1 MKIITVA
8 NQKGGVAKTTTTASF
23 GYELVK
29 RGFKVLL
36 IDLDPQGDLTYYF
49 DCDVSDNAKTM
60 YDVLCGSE
68 KIKSVLQKID
78 DNFFIAP
85 SDLLLAGAEQEMNK
99 TGKEYKLK
107 ESLEVINKEYDYI
120 IIDTPPALGI
130 LTVNAFT
137 AADEIIIPSNAGVF
151 STKAFVQLAN
161 TMQGVKK
168 YFNSNLCISGIL
180 ITRYNPHT
188 KISKAIREMAEKM
201 ASQLNTKV
209 FGTYIRTA
217 IAVEEAQYEQVIIDD
232 YSGKSTVTQDY
243 KSFVDEYLKSDKES

>member
-23 GYELVK
+23 GYELAN

-36 IDLDPQGDLTYYF
+36 IDLDPQSDLTYYF
-49 DCDVSDNAKTM
+49 NCESDDEDKTM

-68 KIKSVLQKID
+68 NIETVAKKINENLYL
-78 DNFFIAP
+78 AP
-85 SDLLLAGAEQEMNK
+85 SDLLLAGAEQEMNR

-107 ESLEVINKEYDYI
+107 ESLEILKDYDYI

-137 AADEIIIPSNAGVF
+137 VADEIIIPSNAGVF

-168 YFNSNLCISGIL
+168 YFNSNLSIGGIL
-180 ITRYNPHT
+180 ITRYNPQT
-188 KISKAIREMAEKM
+188 KISKAIRDMAEQM

-209 FGTYIRTA
+209 FKTYIRTA

-232 YSGKSTVTQDY
+232 YNVKSTVAQDY
-243 KSFVDEYLKSDKES
+243 KQFVDEYLKG

>member
-1 MKIITVA
+1 MKVITVA

-23 GYELVK
+23 GYELAK
-29 RGFKVLL
+29 RDFRVLL

-49 DCDVSDNAKTM
+49 NCEIDENTKTM

-68 KIKSVLQKID
+68 DIKSVMKKID
-78 DNFFIAP
+78 NNLFIAP

-99 TGKEYKLK
+99 TGKEYKLR
-107 ESLEVINKEYDYI
+107 ESLEGIMDYDYV

-168 YFNSNLCISGIL
+168 YFNPNLCIGGIL
-180 ITRYNPHT
+180 ITRYNPQT
-188 KISKAIREMAEKM
+188 KISKAIREMAEEM

-209 FGTYIRTA
+209 FDIHIRTA
-217 IAVEEAQYEQVIIDD
+217 IAVEEAQYEQVVIDD
-232 YSGKSTVTQDY
+232 YSENSTVSQDY
-243 KSFVDEYLKSDKES
+243 KSFVDEYLKK

>member
-1 MKIITVA
+1 MKVITVA

-23 GYELVK
+23 GYELAK
-29 RGFKVLL
+29 RGFGVLL

-49 DCDVSDNAKTM
+49 NCNTDDTTKTM

-68 KIKSVLQKID
+68 SIKSILIEVD
-78 DNFFIAP
+78 DNLCIAP
-85 SDLLLAGAEQEMNK
+85 SDLLLAGAEQEMNR

-107 ESLEVINKEYDYI
+107 ESIEELENYDYI

-168 YFNSNLCISGIL
+168 YFNSNLCIGGIL
-180 ITRYNPHT
+180 ITRYNPQT

-201 ASQLNTKV
+201 AIQLNTKV
-209 FGTYIRTA
+209 FNTYIRTA

-232 YSGKSTVTQDY
+232 YNKNSTVSQDY
-243 KSFVDEYLKSDKES
+243 KSFVDEYLN

>member
-1 MKIITVA
+1 MKVITVA

-23 GYELVK
+23 GYELAK

-36 IDLDPQGDLTYYF
+36 IDLDPQGDLSYYF
-49 DCDVSDNAKTM
+49 NCVADDETKTM
-60 YDVLCGSE
+60 YDVLCGSDN
-68 KIKSVLQKID
+68 IKSVMNKI
-78 DNFFIAP
+78 NENLFIAP

-107 ESLEVINKEYDYI
+107 ESIELLDTFDYI

-168 YFNSNLCISGIL
+168 YFNSRLCISGIL
-180 ITRYNPHT
+180 ITRYNAQT
-188 KISKAIREMAEKM
+188 KISKAIREMAETM
-201 ASQLNTKV
+201 AEKLNTKV
-209 FGTYIRTA
+209 FNTYIRTA
-217 IAVEEAQYEQVIIDD
+217 IAVEEAQYEQVVIDD
-232 YSGKSTVTQDY
+232 YNKNSTVSQDY
-243 KSFVDEYLKSDKES
+243 KSFVDEYLK

>member
-1 MKIITVA
+1 MKVITVA

-23 GYELVK
+23 GYELAK
-29 RGFKVLL
+29 RGFGVLL

-49 DCDVSDNAKTM
+49 NCETDDDTKTM
-60 YDVLCGSE
+60 YDVLCGTE
-68 KIKSVLQKID
+68 DINFVLKQIND
-78 DNFFIAP
+78 RLFIAP

-99 TGKEYKLK
+99 TGKEYRLK
-107 ESLEVINKEYDYI
+107 ESLEKLNKNYDYI

-168 YFNSNLCISGIL
+168 YFNPNLCIGGIL
-180 ITRYNPHT
+180 ITRYNPQT
-188 KISKAIREMAEKM
+188 KISKAIRDMAEKM
-201 ASQLNTKV
+201 ASQLSTKV
-209 FGTYIRTA
+209 FNTYIRTT
-217 IAVEEAQYEQVIIDD
+217 IAVEEAQYEQVVIDD
-232 YSGKSTVTQDY
+232 YSKTATVTQDY
-243 KSFVDEYLKSDKES
+243 KSFVDEYLK

>member
-1 MKIITVA
+1 MKVITVA

-23 GYELVK
+23 GYELAN

-49 DCDVSDNAKTM
+49 NCEADDEAKTM
-60 YDVLCGSE
+60 YNVLCGSDSIE
-68 KIKSVLQKID
+68 AVTKKINNNL
-78 DNFFIAP
+78 FLAP
-85 SDLLLAGAEQEMNK
+85 SDLLLAGAEQEMNR

-107 ESLEVINKEYDYI
+107 ESVEVLKDYDYI

-168 YFNSNLCISGIL
+168 YFNSNLGIGGIL
-180 ITRYNPHT
+180 ITRYNPQT
-188 KISKAIREMAEKM
+188 KISKAIRDMAEQM

-209 FGTYIRTA
+209 FKTYIRTA

-232 YSGKSTVTQDY
+232 YNVKSTVAQDY
-243 KSFVDEYLKSDKES
+243 KQFVDEYLK

>member
-1 MKIITVA
+1 MKVITIA

-23 GYELVK
+23 GFDLAN

-36 IDLDPQGDLTYYF
+36 IDLDPQGDLSYYF
-49 DCDVSDNAKTM
+49 NCETNDESKTM

-68 KIKSVLQKID
+68 TINSVTVQINSNL
-78 DNFFIAP
+78 FIAP
-85 SDLLLAGAEQEMNK
+85 SDLLLAGAEQEMNR

-107 ESLEVINKEYDYI
+107 ESISELKDYDYI

-137 AADEIIIPSNAGVF
+137 AANEIIIPSNAGVF

-168 YFNSNLCISGIL
+168 YFNKNLCIEGIL
-180 ITRYNPHT
+180 ITRYNPQT
-188 KISKAIREMAEKM
+188 KISKAIREMAEQM

-209 FGTYIRTA
+209 YNTYIRTA
-217 IAVEEAQYEQVIIDD
+217 CAVEEAQYEQVVIDE
-232 YSGKSTVTQDY
+232 YNKKSTVAEDY
-243 KSFVDEYLKSDKES
+243 KKFVDEYLNN